1 MRLRIIFAALLFA
14 PQQNA
19 ALKKIGPW
27 SHTTSDAGRTVRAKA
42 GGATASGLFRPVTM
56 TQPDDKGKKVLKGN
70 KYDVETTVW
79 TKFCDIVRA
88 FDWLFWVLLGI
99 LVEKKNDNDI
109 LQVIGLVMVCLGA
122 WGAAWDR
129 RRKI

>member
-1 MRLRIIFAALLFA
+1 
-14 PQQNA
+14 
-19 ALKKIGPW
+19 
-27 SHTTSDAGRTVRAKA
+27 
-42 GGATASGLFRPVTM
+42 M

-99 LVEKKNDNDI
+99 LIEKKNDNDI

-129 RRKI
+129 RRKN